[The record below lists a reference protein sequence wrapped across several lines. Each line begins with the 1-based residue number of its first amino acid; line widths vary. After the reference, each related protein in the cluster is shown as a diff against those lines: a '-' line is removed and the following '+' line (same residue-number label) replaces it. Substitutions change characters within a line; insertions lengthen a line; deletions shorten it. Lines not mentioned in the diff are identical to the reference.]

1 MTKLYGFGNALV
13 DIEVNVSEEILNEIG
28 IEKGSMIHIDNKQ
41 KKDLLKTF
49 HSKISKK
56 FPGGSIANVL
66 HAASSNCSK
75 GCYSCSLGADDN
87 KKIFLKG
94 FNSNKIQTF
103 AKVSN
108 SPTGVCLVFITPDGE
123 RTMASNLAAN
133 KDLHPSCLNESALI
147 SSDWLI
153 FDAFSIC
160 TPGGFATT
168 KKALNLANKN
178 NLKVCF
184 GLADINL
191 VESNKSEILW
201 VLSQSIDLIAG
212 NENEISLLKDYI
224 PINTNVLCSLG
235 SKGCRFNSIQTKVN
249 SNVNIVNTNGAGD
262 ALLGIFLSYID
273 NLTTEKAL
281 RKAVDYATQVCQ
293 VGGPRI

>member
-13 DIEVNVSEEILNEIG
+13 DIEINVSEEILNEIS

-66 HAASSNCSK
+66 HAASSNNSK
-75 GCYSCSLGADDN
+75 SCYSCSLGDDDN

-94 FNSNKIQTF
+94 FNSNKIKTF
-103 AKVSN
+103 SKISN

-123 RTMASNLAAN
+123 RTMSSNLAAN
-133 KDLHPSCLNESALI
+133 EDLHPSCLNESALL

-191 VESNKSEILW
+191 IKPYLVRIQWILDHNITYLVGNKREVELLNSYIKFPKNKTLCTQGSNGAKLDHIKVSAKPVKI
-201 VLSQSIDLIAG
+201 
-212 NENEISLLKDYI
+212 K
-224 PINTNVLCSLG
+224 
-235 SKGCRFNSIQTKVN
+235 NS
-249 SNVNIVNTNGAGD
+249 NGAGD
-262 ALLGIFLSYID
+262 ALLGIFLS
-273 NLTTEKAL
+273 LLQEKGL
-281 RKAVDYATQVCQ
+281 QKSLEEAVKYASLVCE
-293 VGGPRI
+293 VDGPRL